1 MKTVLVLFDS
11 LNRRAISP
19 YGGDTVP
26 TPNFDR
32 LAAHSA
38 RFDNHHVGSMPCM
51 PARRDLMTGRMSF
64 LHRSWGPIEPYDVTF
79 PEVLS
84 RDKGVYSHF
93 VTDHFHYWEDGGATY
108 HNRYDSFEFFRGQEG
123 DRWKGVVAPD
133 WKGIDQ
139 RFDAAQVS
147 RKPRSYQRHNVINRD
162 YLENEAD
169 HPSFQTF
176 AAGLE
181 FIDTNKA
188 DDDWFLQI
196 ETFAPHEPFFAPKRF
211 REIAGAR
218 AEGPAL
224 DWPEYGHSDRPLD
237 DQAELRASYHASVA
251 MCDELLGQVLD
262 AFDRDNLWEDTA
274 LIVTTDHGFLLG
286 EHDLWAK
293 NRMTLYQEI
302 AQIPLFIHDPQNAA
316 ADGTKIA
323 GLSQTPDLAATIL
336 DLFDAPRPPEM
347 ASPSLRPMLSG
358 QGSPHDALIY
368 GFFGGAVNLTDGQY
382 SYHRYPADLAG
393 QEIYQYTLM
402 PTHIFAFFHPD
413 ELTQAELS
421 PPLPFSRDMPL
432 LRVPVSDKSVMHST
446 YGPGCLIEDDTR
458 LYDLHRDPGQAAKL
472 NDPALEARLAAQ
484 MCGLM
489 RGLDAPVEAFARLD
503 LARTPEMA

>member
-19 YGGDTVP
+19 YGGNAVP

-32 LAAHSA
+32 LAERSA
-38 RFDNHHVGSMPCM
+38 RFDGHHVGSMPCM

-64 LHRSWGPIEPYDVTF
+64 LHRSWGPIEPFDVTF

-84 RDKGVYSHF
+84 RENGVYSHF

-108 HNRYDSFEFFRGQEG
+108 HNRYDSHEFFRGQEG

-133 WKGIDQ
+133 WPGIEK
-139 RFDAAQVS
+139 RFDPAQVS
-147 RKPRSYQRHNVINRD
+147 RKPRSYKRHNVVNRD
-162 YLENEAD
+162 YLDDEAA

-181 FIDTNKA
+181 FIDRNKA
-188 DDDWFLQI
+188 ADDWFLQI

-211 REIAGAR
+211 RDIAGAR
-218 AEGPAL
+218 EDGPAL
-224 DWPEYGHSDRPLD
+224 DWPEYGHSGRPLEERE
-237 DQAELRASYHASVA
+237 ELRASYHASVA

-262 AFDRDNLWEDTA
+262 AFDRDNLWDDTA

-302 AQIPLFIHDPQNAA
+302 AQIPLFIHDPTLPA
-316 ADGTKIA
+316 ADGTQID

-336 DLFDAPRPPEM
+336 DLFGAQRPAQM
-347 ASPSLRPMLSG
+347 ASPSLRPMLTG

-368 GFFGGAVNLTDGQY
+368 GFFGGAVNLTDGRH
-382 SYHRYPADLAG
+382 SYHRYPADLAR
-393 QEIYQYTLM
+393 QEVYQYTLM
-402 PTHIFAFFHPD
+402 PTHIFDFFHPE
-413 ELTQAELS
+413 ELTQARLT
-421 PPLPFSRDMPL
+421 PPTPFSRNMPL
-432 LRVPVSDKSVMHST
+432 LRLPVSSKSALYNT

-458 LYDLHRDPGQAAKL
+458 LYDLVRDPGQMVKID
-472 NDPALEARLAAQ
+472 DPALEARLSAQ
-484 MCGLM
+484 MAEKM
-489 RGLDAPVEAFARLD
+489 RGLDAPEEAFARLQ
-503 LARTPEMA
+503 LTRVAESA